1 MRWLVL
7 ILLAG
12 LTLGLPNPQDEGD
25 VGEDADEEDANED
38 DVDEEVADEEE
49 ADEEY
54 EEADEE
60 YEEDASESK
69 CSFNPL

>member
-25 VGEDADEEDANED
+25 VGEDADEEDANEED
-38 DVDEEVADEEE
+38 SDEEDSDEE
-49 ADEEY
+49 D
-54 EEADEE
+54 ADEE
-60 YEEDASESK
+60 YEEDASQSK
-69 CSFNPL
+69 YSFLTPFKL